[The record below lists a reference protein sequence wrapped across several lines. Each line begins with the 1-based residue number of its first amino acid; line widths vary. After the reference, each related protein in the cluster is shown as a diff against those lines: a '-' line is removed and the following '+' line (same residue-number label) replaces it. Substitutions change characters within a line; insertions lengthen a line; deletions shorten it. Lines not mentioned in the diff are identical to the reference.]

1 MRRPNARTILRS
13 CSRSRSRL
21 RAVFAPVFAP
31 VFALALASS
40 VFPPGLA
47 SAAAPSALLAPTQ
60 HVPPATTA
68 APSAVPSVDPTTG
81 AVLRE
86 ETESAGPGAR
96 PLSLDEAVRT
106 ARSRGFDILAAEAE
120 IRGARADVRAAGA
133 LPNPT
138 LTGYVGRTFNYDP
151 NAPGCEG
158 CSRAAFFG
166 ELSDEGLLE
175 GAITRKRALRAAVAR
190 HALDV
195 ARYARADAE
204 RMILAHVKIQY
215 LQTVAARTRL
225 EFVRDVAASLT
236 RAVDVNRVRY
246 PRVIDEGQLARVEQE
261 SLRAQQEVDRSRRA
275 YRQEQIDLGLVLGMT
290 GEMPELDV
298 DRSVLAFRVPSGL
311 QNLDKSA
318 LLAMARDNRPDR
330 KLATARAEQGE
341 ANVTLARRER
351 FPDIELRVQYQQIGT
366 GQDAAQP
373 PTLSFGAALPLPIL
387 NQRQGVIGRAEADR
401 DSASIE
407 RRRVETMLTADLESA
422 YNAFVTAKAI
432 VERYENQLLERA
444 RRAREITLVQFNAGS
459 ATLTDLLDAQRSW
472 VQAESDHNAE
482 LVNYWAAVFLLEQAI
497 GKELVP

>member
-1 MRRPNARTILRS
+1 MRRRPEAKPSFLWMLAIAST
-13 CSRSRSRL
+13 
-21 RAVFAPVFAP
+21 
-31 VFALALASS
+31 AL
-40 VFPPGLA
+40 VTMPELA
-47 SAAAPSALLAPTQ
+47 SAAPPAALLAPTQ
-60 HVPPATTA
+60 HVPPSTSA
-68 APSAVPSVDPTTG
+68 APAGSPPVDSATG

-86 ETESAGPGAR
+86 ETETAGPGAR
-96 PLSLDEAVRT
+96 PLSLEDAVRT
-106 ARSRGFDILAAEAE
+106 ARSRGFDVLAAEAE
-120 IRGARADVRAAGA
+120 VRGARADVRAAGA

-158 CSRAAFFG
+158 CSRASFFG
-166 ELSDEGLLE
+166 ELSDEGLVE

-204 RMILAHVKIQY
+204 RIILAHVKIQY
-215 LQTVAARTRL
+215 LQTAAARARL
-225 EFVRDVAASLT
+225 EFVRDVATSLA
-236 RAVDVNRVRY
+236 RAVEVNRVRY

-261 SLRAQQEVDRSRRA
+261 SLRAEQEIDRSRRA
-275 YRQEQIDLGLVLGMT
+275 YRQEQIDLGLALGMT

-311 QNLDKSA
+311 QNLDKGA
-318 LLAMARDNRPDR
+318 LLTMARENRPDR
-330 KLATARAEQGE
+330 KLASARAEQGE
-341 ANVTLARRER
+341 ANVALVRRER
-351 FPDIELRVQYQQIGT
+351 FPDIELRLQYQQTGT

-373 PTLSFGAALPLPIL
+373 PTLSIGAAMPLPIL
-387 NQRQGVIGRAEADR
+387 NQRQGIIGRAEADR
-401 DSASIE
+401 DAASVE
-407 RRRVETMLTADLESA
+407 RRRVESTLTADLESA
-422 YNAFVTAKAI
+422 YNAFITAKAI